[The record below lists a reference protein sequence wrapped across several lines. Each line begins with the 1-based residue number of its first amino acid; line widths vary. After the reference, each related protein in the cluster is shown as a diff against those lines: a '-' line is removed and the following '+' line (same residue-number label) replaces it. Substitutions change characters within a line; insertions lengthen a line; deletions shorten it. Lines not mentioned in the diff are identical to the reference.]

1 MWAFQNIL
9 HCIAS
14 FSVPLFRYRY
24 GASAETFPDLFPS
37 RCESWRDLGTSN
49 IHPTPNLTFCGYK
62 LSLFQIVL
70 NPFSLFRPIGQLLV
84 GDPGAP
90 GNFCRVWGDRHLGKR
105 QWAKSKLH
113 LLLFILGPPCQPEVN
128 PAFFASHNYSREGR
142 IGHASA
148 MLDGHIMLLGG
159 NSSNSKVT
167 GELVSPVNCGN
178 NVTAINC
185 GHCPGYM
192 VEERGSSHVV
202 PWSRSYGGRMPS
214 YSPPPGR
221 RSPAEGCGDD
231 WDWRHPPEKQ
241 CPCSGDCEFVSG
253 GSCNRKEGTGNN
265 HLHLKP
271 NLFLLSQK
279 VFSLTWFTMRLVVA
293 QLRELPEMTR

>member
-113 LLLFILGPPCQPEVN
+113 LLLLLFILGPPCQPEVN

-142 IGHASA
+142 IGPEAQKPKTFRIAAFYAQIFSGRSA
-148 MLDGHIMLLGG
+148 RIHFSRHIKKRVVL
-159 NSSNSKVT
+159 SHDISKKCVT
-167 GELVSPVNCGN
+167 L
-178 NVTAINC
+178 
-185 GHCPGYM
+185 
-192 VEERGSSHVV
+192 
-202 PWSRSYGGRMPS
+202 SR
-214 YSPPPGR
+214 
-221 RSPAEGCGDD
+221 
-231 WDWRHPPEKQ
+231 H
-241 CPCSGDCEFVSG
+241 
-253 GSCNRKEGTGNN
+253 
-265 HLHLKP
+265 
-271 NLFLLSQK
+271 
-279 VFSLTWFTMRLVVA
+279 
-293 QLRELPEMTR
+293 